1 MNLSLVLLGLVWLV
15 GLAGVHSVQPQP
27 LARCRRGLRVAGGQ
41 RRGDFNSFCRR
52 VHVLMDCLGERY
64 RSRRVRRTLS
74 S

>member
-41 RRGDFNSFCRR
+41 RRGGDKATSPAFA
-52 VHVLMDCLGERY
+52 GE
-64 RSRRVRRTLS
+64 SMS
-74 S
+74 